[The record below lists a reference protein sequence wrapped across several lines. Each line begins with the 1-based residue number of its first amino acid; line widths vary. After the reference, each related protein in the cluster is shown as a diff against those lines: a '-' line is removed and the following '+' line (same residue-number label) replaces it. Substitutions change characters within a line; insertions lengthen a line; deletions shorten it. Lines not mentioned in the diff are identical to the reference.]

1 MANFSYPLGPPHP
14 SITAPLMQ
22 AQYRIPELGMPEWLN
37 APAPGGEFR
46 VDISSNVNTNL
57 AASRDLNVV
66 AFNAE
71 VSLVPGSYP
80 RSVFVVRRN
89 GQIEVG
95 SVLPNGDYNNTRA
108 DLANTQSS
116 LISTSP
122 PALSNRNQLSPD
134 GRFLLFTAGA
144 SGVKELYVR
153 DLELGV
159 TIKLA
164 SQALNFQSGG
174 TWMPGVSA
182 QPQAAT
188 VQSGYAFA
196 ASDAPVAFFRSAE
209 SLTEDADSTSLTK
222 IFEANL
228 ETGDITYRSEI
239 NGPPVG
245 VSPDGRRVM
254 FLRPTGAGTQ
264 PWEVRMWSAD
274 DPNTSQLFGSIRGSL
289 MNIGLVR
296 SVRTSK
302 DGLTWVFTAVGAL
315 DSGDTTLSRPQVFR
329 WQVGDARPTCISCE
343 SVDGVGR
350 TGGAILSQGEAWI
363 TESLRKPNGDPGSS
377 RKYSVAQPSRAIS
390 DDGTII
396 GFDSSERLVEEDIND
411 VRDVYMWDANAPAG
425 EELQLLTSGKG
436 DTPSYF
442 IDVSPSG
449 KNVFFSTQDQLVPE
463 DIDLT
468 YDVYVARV
476 GGGFETP
483 AAPCTGSSCRSSVP
497 ETPALPSIG
506 SVAFTSDGNVGQE
519 PALRRASV
527 GVSKRMSVKGS
538 AARLRVRVPG
548 AGRIAV
554 QGPGVQRAVRSVKR
568 SGAYRLRVSLKP
580 GARRLLRKKGRVSVN
595 VRVSYRQNGGQQA
608 SKTVKVVFK
617 RAGKGAQ
624 TAGKGR

>member
-1 MANFSYPLGPPHP
+1 VS
-14 SITAPLMQ
+14 T
-22 AQYRIPELGMPEWLN
+22 
-37 APAPGGEFR
+37 
-46 VDISSNVNTNL
+46 NVNSNL
-57 AASRDLNVV
+57 AASRDLDVV
-66 AFNAE
+66 AFNGG

-80 RSVFVVRRN
+80 ESVFVVRRN

-95 SVLPNGDYNNTRA
+95 SVLPNGEYNAVRA
-108 DLANTQSS
+108 SLANTQTD
-116 LISTSP
+116 LIPTSP
-122 PALSNRNQLSPD
+122 PALANRNQLSPD

-144 SGVKELYVR
+144 GAVKELYVR
-153 DLELGV
+153 DLERGV

-174 TWMPGVSA
+174 TWVPGVSA
-182 QPQAAT
+182 QPTAQT

-228 ETGDITYRSEI
+228 ETGDVIYRSAI
-239 NGPPVG
+239 NGPPVA

-254 FLRPTGAGTQ
+254 FVRPTGAGTSQ

-274 DPNTSQLFGSIRGSL
+274 EPNTSQLFGSIRGSL
-289 MNIGLVR
+289 GNIGLVR

-302 DGLTWVFTAVGAL
+302 DGLTWVFTAVGEL
-315 DSGDTTLSRPQVFR
+315 DSGDTTLTRPQVFR

-363 TESLRKPNGDPGSS
+363 TESLRRPNGDSGSS

-425 EELQLLTSGKG
+425 KELQLLTSGKG
-436 DTPSYF
+436 DNPSYF

-468 YDVYVARV
+468 LVAGHR
-476 GGGFETP
+476 
-483 AAPCTGSSCRSSVP
+483 
-497 ETPALPSIG
+497 
-506 SVAFTSDGNVGQE
+506 GQS
-519 PALRRASV
+519 LRRCRALGLSPSQAMV
-527 GVSKRMSVKGS
+527 TWAGS
-538 AARLRVRVPG
+538 RLCD
-548 AGRIAV
+548 
-554 QGPGVQRAVRSVKR
+554 GPL
-568 SGAYRLRVSLKP
+568 SGFQSGCR
-580 GARRLLRKKGRVSVN
+580 
-595 VRVSYRQNGGQQA
+595 
-608 SKTVKVVFK
+608 
-617 RAGKGAQ
+617 
-624 TAGKGR
+624 